1 MPGQTPSWTP
11 GRLDLGT
18 AQASAWFWLC
28 FTVVYPDE
36 PRPDL
41 EMRIGLDAIGA
52 MLATIQLA
60 DAGYFI
66 PSLDNVIVA
75 YPHQRRVCERMIT
88 AGSK

>member
-1 MPGQTPSWTP
+1 MG
-11 GRLDLGT
+11 
-18 AQASAWFWLC
+18 
-28 FTVVYPDE
+28 
-36 PRPDL
+36 
-41 EMRIGLDAIGA
+41 IGLDAIGP

-66 PSLDNVIVA
+66 PSLDDVIVA